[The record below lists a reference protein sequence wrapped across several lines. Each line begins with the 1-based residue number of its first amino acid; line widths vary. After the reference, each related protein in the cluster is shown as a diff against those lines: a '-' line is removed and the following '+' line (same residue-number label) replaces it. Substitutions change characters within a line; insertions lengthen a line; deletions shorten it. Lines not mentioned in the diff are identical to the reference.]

1 MRKILLF
8 VMAVFTAAT
17 MHAETIYGNCGEDM
31 EWEFNTGSGALYLI
45 GTGPMDDYLGI
56 QAPWAAYRNQIRHIY
71 ADSRSQY
78 TSIGKYA
85 FFNYMNL
92 ESVEL
97 PNTVMS
103 IKEDAFGMCYKLS
116 EITFSNGLKY
126 IGEYAFT
133 RCAFTSIEIPG
144 AVEEIGRYAFWEC
157 EELATV
163 SIQSAILGLI
173 GRGAFGK
180 CSKLTS
186 ISVAENNGVYTS
198 VNGVLLASG
207 NEVLHTVPAGLSGT
221 FTIPST
227 VNTIAESAFAYC
239 QKITDVVFPANS
251 YWEIDFRAFIG
262 CTMPSIELPEG
273 LETLESETFK
283 DATIN
288 SITLP
293 STFKEIYY
301 NPFTNCTQ
309 LTSITCKATTPPT
322 CHSALEGFDYS
333 SCTLY
338 VPASSVN
345 TYKSTEPW
353 SNFGNNILPIEDVS
367 GICGKNG
374 EGNLADNLTWTFDS
388 ETGTLTIE
396 GSGEMMDYEFEG
408 APWRPFSHLTNNIVL
423 PDGLTSIGDYAFLY
437 FQTLPSIIIPEGVTS
452 IGNGAFQN
460 CNNLL
465 SANIPSSVT
474 SIGAGAFYW
483 CGISSIN
490 IPEGVTIINDF
501 TFHQCFNLTSINI
514 PEGVASIGMYV
525 FRYCE
530 DLASVT
536 IPTSVTSIGDAAF
549 YDCLSLK
556 EITNYATTPQ
566 TLGWEVFDQVDKANC
581 KLYVPSSA
589 VEAYKAAEV
598 WKEFDIKV
606 AQGIE
611 DIAVPT
617 GDAQK
622 ILMDGVLLIERNGKT
637 YSAQGAEVK

>member
-1 MRKILLF
+1 MRKIYLL

-56 QAPWAAYRNQIRHIY
+56 QAPWAAYSNQIRHIY

-103 IKEDAFGMCYKLS
+103 INEDAFGMCYKLS
-116 EITFSNGLKY
+116 EITFSNGLRY

-157 EELATV
+157 EELTTV

-207 NEVLHTVPAGLSGT
+207 DVLHTVPAGLSGT

-239 QKITDVVFPANS
+239 QKITDVVFPAHP

-293 STFKEIYY
+293 STFTEIYF

-345 TYKSTEPW
+345 TYKSTAPW
-353 SNFGNNILPIEDVS
+353 SYFGNNILPIGGYITS
-367 GICGKNG
+367 GICGKDA
-374 EGNLADNLTWTFDS
+374 EGNLADNLTWTFDP

-396 GSGEMMDYEFEG
+396 GSGEMMDFDYNG
-408 APWRPFSHLTNNIVL
+408 IPWLDFAMQITNVTL
-423 PDGLTSIGDYAFLY
+423 PDGLTSIGAR
-437 FQTLPSIIIPEGVTS
+437 
-452 IGNGAFQN
+452 
-460 CNNLL
+460 
-465 SANIPSSVT
+465 
-474 SIGAGAFYW
+474 AFYN
-483 CGISSIN
+483 CSSLASIN
-490 IPEGVTIINDF
+490 IPESVTEINMLAF
-501 TFHQCFNLTSINI
+501 FYCSSLTSVVI
-514 PEGVASIGMYV
+514 PEGTKSLFQTFMG
-525 FRYCE
+525 CE
-530 DLASVT
+530 SLSSVVIPASVT
-536 IPTSVTSIGDAAF
+536 SLTFNTFSGCV
-549 YDCLSLK
+549 SLK

-566 TLGWEVFDQVDKANC
+566 SVEEDVFDQVDKANC

-589 VEAYKAAEV
+589 VEAYRAAEV
-598 WKEFDIKV
+598 WKDFDIKV
-606 AQGIE
+606 AQGVEGIV
-611 DIAVPT
+611 VPT

-622 ILMDGVLLIERNGKT
+622 ILMNGVLLIERNGKT
-637 YSAQGAEVK
+637 YNALGAEVR